1 MTTLTFDKN
10 IEDIEE
16 PTLLPEDWYIFR
28 VTEPPKIEDN
38 KAKKDKKTY
47 SEGAGKNLIISLR
60 SVSENPEHSGR
71 AFKLYLPYPVAEDME
86 NYDGRGMMKYDA
98 KLERIADFAEKATGC
113 SAEGNEITILPNALI
128 GIYVTQALDQQGEK
142 PINNLDWFQGFRSP
156 DEITEN
162 LPSDLS
168 EDSFPDPSNEDV
180 PF

>member
-16 PTLLPEDWYIFR
+16 PILLPEDWYIFR

-47 SEGAGKNLIISLR
+47 TEGAGKNLIISLR

-86 NYDGRGMMKYDA
+86 NYDGRGMVKYDA

-113 SAEGNEITILPNALI
+113 TADGNEITILPNALI
-128 GIYVTQALDQQGEK
+128 GIYVTQSLDQQGEK
-142 PINNLDWFQGFRSP
+142 LTNNLDWFQGFRSP
-156 DEITEN
+156 DEI
-162 LPSDLS
+162 SDS
-168 EDSFPDPSNEDV
+168 SSDISSDFSTDDEITF
-180 PF
+180 